1 MESAGY
7 FVVSRVQIP
16 SGKFHSVAAT
26 RRALSLVTLRYE
38 RGLST
43 QLEVLDA
50 QRQLFSAELE
60 LASTTRDQFAAVIQL
75 YKALGGGWQ
84 SQPPAGHS
92 PSP

>member
-1 MESAGY
+1 MFHRKIREVRTERERRVRA
-7 FVVSRVQIP
+7 SR
-16 SGKFHSVAAT
+16 G
-26 RRALSLVTLRYE
+26 ALSLVDLRYE

-60 LASTTRDQFAAVIQL
+60 LASTTRDQLAAVVQL

-84 SQPPAGHS
+84 SQLSDEGS
-92 PSP
+92 R